1 MSSKSPASVTAKD
14 WIFYIGYFVISVIV
28 QTHSDEIWS
37 NNIDPETIDG
47 TAPVKSDACFNK
59 I

>member
-37 NNIDPETIDG
+37 NQY
-47 TAPVKSDACFNK
+47 
-59 I
+59 